1 MHTKGHSVSEAAQ
14 PINVDLIST
23 DGLEPLFEAT
33 ELGSETE
40 NQAVEPGS
48 EPISGSAQEIVST
61 DEAARRLGISSR
73 AVIKRL
79 QTGALQGFRDTT
91 KTRSEWRIYWKEPSS
106 EPTNKS
112 KNIQT
117 EPERTSTEER
127 TASKEPNRTGS
138 DSYLIELNKKL
149 LEQVQALTY
158 RNGYLQSQLTER
170 EQDIAEQNEQIK
182 LLTDSQHKSGWWARF
197 SSWFMTGR

>member
-1 MHTKGHSVSEAAQ
+1 M
-14 PINVDLIST
+14 DLIST

-33 ELGSETE
+33 EPGSETE
-40 NQAVEPGS
+40 NQTVEPGS

-79 QTGALQGFRDTT
+79 QTGSLQGFRDTT

-106 EPTNKS
+106 EPVNKS

-117 EPERTSTEER
+117 EPERTGTEER
-127 TASKEPNRTGS
+127 TTPKEPSGTGS

-158 RNGYLQSQLTER
+158 RNGYLQSQLVER
-170 EQDIAEQNEQIK
+170 EQDIAEQEEKIK
-182 LLTDSQHKSGWWARF
+182 LLTDSQYKRGWWARF
-197 SSWFMTGR
+197 SSWFMTGK

>member
-1 MHTKGHSVSEAAQ
+1 MSEAAQ

-127 TASKEPNRTGS
+127 TASKEPNGTGS

>member
-1 MHTKGHSVSEAAQ
+1 MSETAQ

-33 ELGSETE
+33 ELGSEIE

-106 EPTNKS
+106 EPTNRN
-112 KNIQT
+112 KNSQT
-117 EPERTSTEER
+117 EPERTNTEER
-127 TASKEPNRTGS
+127 TTPKEPSGTGS
-138 DSYLIELNKKL
+138 DSYLMELNKKL

-170 EQDIAEQNEQIK
+170 EKDIAEKNEQIK
-182 LLTDSQHKSGWWARF
+182 LLGDSQHKLGWWARF
-197 SSWFMTGR
+197 GSWFMTGR

>member
-1 MHTKGHSVSEAAQ
+1 VSEAAQ

-23 DGLEPLFEAT
+23 DGLEPLFET
-33 ELGSETE
+33 
-40 NQAVEPGS
+40 VEPGSEIENQTVEPSS

-61 DEAARRLGISSR
+61 DEAARRLGISPR

-79 QTGALQGFRDTT
+79 QTGSLRGFRDTT
-91 KTRSEWRIYWKEPSS
+91 KTRSEWRIYWNEPSS
-106 EPTNKS
+106 EPDNRS

-127 TASKEPNRTGS
+127 TTTKEPSGTGS
-138 DSYLIELNKKL
+138 DSYLVELNKKL

-158 RNGYLQSQLTER
+158 RNGYLQSQLVER
-170 EQDIAEQNEQIK
+170 EKDIAEQNEQIK
-182 LLTDSQHKSGWWARF
+182 LLTDSQHKRGWWARF